1 MKYGGDT
8 QRKSKCKGK
17 LIHASLFD
25 FEAPE
30 ALVNPCIFSTILS
43 HKKRKKKTSFILVET
58 KTGSCKW
65 LPGSWGFKK
74 QCIGFDLWQPT
85 KNLGKDQIGNYTGTY
100 RCLTILE
107 TAAGIETP

>member
-43 HKKRKKKTSFILVET
+43 HKKRKKKTSFILF
-58 KTGSCKW
+58 
-65 LPGSWGFKK
+65 LQAF
-74 QCIGFDLWQPT
+74 FFFL
-85 KNLGKDQIGNYTGTY
+85 
-100 RCLTILE
+100 
-107 TAAGIETP
+107 